1 MKPTFTLACSFLLL
15 AATLLAASPA
25 ARAEHTRVT
34 NPNSLNAEVFGRGL
48 RYGLGYDRVINDD
61 LAVGFSLGSV
71 NMNTD
76 NDVET
81 GLTATFASP
90 YVNYYFQ
97 QEQGSVFLTGGASLV
112 TNSGSVKNLKTGLGG
127 LKLSGNAIVP
137 QFGIGYENR
146 GDSGFLF
153 RMAFYGMVDR
163 NIIPWIGFT
172 LGYAF

>member
-1 MKPTFTLACSFLLL
+1 MKINFTLLCLTGILMV
-15 AATLLAASPA
+15 ASAP

-34 NPNSLNAEVFGRGL
+34 NPSSLNAEVFGRGL
-48 RYGLGYDRVINDD
+48 RYGLGFDQVINDD

-76 NDVET
+76 SDVDT
-81 GLTATFASP
+81 GLSAVFASP

-112 TNSGSVKNLKTGLGG
+112 TNVGTVKNLKTALGG